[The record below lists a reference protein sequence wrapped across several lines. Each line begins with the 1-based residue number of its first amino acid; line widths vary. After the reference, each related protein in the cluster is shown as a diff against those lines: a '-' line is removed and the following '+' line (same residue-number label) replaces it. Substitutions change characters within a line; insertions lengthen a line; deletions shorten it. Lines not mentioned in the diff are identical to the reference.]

1 MAARPCLAHLVPKR
15 LAAPVR
21 AAAQETDEE
30 LGKRL
35 KRRLLT
41 LSEEAAKVAEA
52 SGDPAKIAAA
62 QRGIEVALRVNGMLD
77 ATTMVE
83 RPVVNIIGF
92 DENEDDEDAAE
103 IPTH

>member
-1 MAARPCLAHLVPKR
+1 MASRPRLAHLVPKR
-15 LAAPVR
+15 FAAPVR
-21 AAAQETDEE
+21 AEREETDEE

-77 ATTMVE
+77 VAAMVE

-92 DENEDDEDAAE
+92 DENEEDEDAAE